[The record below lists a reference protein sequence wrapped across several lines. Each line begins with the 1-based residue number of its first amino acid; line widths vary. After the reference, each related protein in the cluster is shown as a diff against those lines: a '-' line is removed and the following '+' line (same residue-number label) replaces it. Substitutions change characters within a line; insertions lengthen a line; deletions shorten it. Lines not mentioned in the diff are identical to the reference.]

1 MQFRTFELKK
11 AKCWRNQT
19 IYILQ
24 TFYKYVYITGFQL
37 YKQIE
42 NERNKYRFIYVKP
55 KYSRFIIESAIY
67 LVAIHKYK
75 PLLLVYIRHSD
86 L

>member
-67 LVAIHKYK
+67 LVVIHKYK

>member
-11 AKCWRNQT
+11 AKFWRNQT

-55 KYSRFIIESAIY
+55 KYSRFIIKRAIY
-67 LVAIHKYK
+67 LMWIYK
-75 PLLLVYIRHSD
+75 RKPSLLVYICRSD